1 MSASALR
8 FAARRL
14 RQGLASG
21 ELRVLVYALAI
32 AATAAIAVGLFTD
45 RVRQAI
51 EQGAGDQLGAD
62 AVIKGRDAPPPEL
75 VEQLR
80 ALGLRVVRV
89 TEFPSVVARVDGD
102 ATQLST
108 IKAVESGYPVRGAL
122 TLARE
127 PFGSTEPAPP
137 QPARGEVWVDLRL
150 WTQLGLAPD
159 ALLQVGSQNLRV
171 TRLIAE
177 EPGRG
182 GAYAE
187 LAPQLLL
194 NADDLPATELLGP
207 GSRVQVILQLGGT
220 REQLAAARQ
229 LSLPAGLRYV
239 SPEDERPEVR
249 QSLARARSFLNI
261 AVLATILLAAA
272 AVALSA
278 RQHALRLRDEVAL
291 LKVLGA
297 RRAFIRRTLM
307 LQVLL
312 LGLLGGG
319 IGAALGAAGQAVLA
333 NLAAPL
339 LNIALPTPGWAA
351 LPAVLALMLLMLAG
365 FALPPVLAS
374 VDAAPARVFQR
385 AADSQARAWWGLA
398 AASAA
403 VAALLWLQAGELK
416 LAGFVLLGAAGTAAV
431 LALFAWLLVRALA
444 RTRSRA
450 GPQRHG
456 AARPARVGAGAA
468 AQPAPTQPRFAT
480 LWVAGWAWRFGLG
493 NIARRRGA
501 AIAQIVALGVALL
514 ALLLV
519 TVVRQDLLASWQSK
533 LPPETPNQFLVNI
546 QPQQVEPLRAFFAR
560 HGYPDLSLVPMTR
573 ARLTGLRGEA
583 VTADSF
589 EDPETRRWINREFNL
604 SWTDRFDADTKF
616 LEGAAWGPEAAG
628 KPWLA
633 VDQYGRERLKLKLG
647 DHLTLDFAGQPL
659 ELEVRAVR
667 DIKWDSFKPN
677 FFLVTPP
684 GVLDD
689 PALGAPLQWI
699 TSFYLPT
706 GQRGL
711 LRELIREFPNVTAI
725 DLDAALAQVRG
736 IVGRIV
742 SALEFIFLF
751 TLLAGLVVM
760 LAVIEGSRAER
771 VRETGVLRALGAS
784 SGTITKGLLA
794 EFAVLGALSGS
805 VAAFA
810 AQALAWVLATR
821 VLELPYGPKPM
832 VWLIGAGSGA
842 AVVTL
847 AGWLSLRGVLKTPPR
862 LVLAGGL

>member
-62 AVIKGRDAPPPEL
+62 AVIKGRDAPPPAL

-403 VAALLWLQAGELK
+403 VAALLWLQAGELR

-450 GPQRHG
+450 GI
-456 AARPARVGAGAA
+456 
-468 AQPAPTQPRFAT
+468 
-480 LWVAGWAWRFGLG
+480 AWRFGLG

-519 TVVRQDLLASWQSK
+519 TVVRQDLLASWQNK

-583 VTADSF
+583 VTAESF

-604 SWTDRFDADTKF
+604 SWTDRFDADTTF

-771 VRETGVLRALGAS
+771 MRETGVLRALGAS

-821 VLELPYGPKPM
+821 VLELPYGPKPL

>member
-8 FAARRL
+8 YAARRL
-14 RQGLASG
+14 RQGLVSG

-62 AVIKGRDAPPPEL
+62 AVIKGREAPPPAL
-75 VEQLR
+75 VEQLH

-102 ATQLST
+102 ATQLAT

-122 TLARE
+122 RLARE
-127 PFGSTEPAPP
+127 PFGSTEAAPP

-220 REQLAAARQ
+220 REQLAAARR
-229 LSLPAGLRYV
+229 LSLPGGLRYV

-278 RQHALRLRDEVAL
+278 RQQALRLRDEVAL

-297 RRAFIRRTLM
+297 RRAFIRRTLL

-319 IGAALGAAGQAVLA
+319 IGAALGAGGQAVLA

-339 LNIALPTPGWAA
+339 LGIALPTPGWTT

-385 AADSQARAWWGLA
+385 AADSEARSWWGLA

-450 GPQRHG
+450 GI
-456 AARPARVGAGAA
+456 
-468 AQPAPTQPRFAT
+468 
-480 LWVAGWAWRFGLG
+480 AWRFGLG

-519 TVVRQDLLASWQSK
+519 TVVRQDLLASWQNK

-546 QPQQVEPLRAFFAR
+546 QPQQVEPLRAFFAAR
-560 HGYPDLSLVPMTR
+560 GYADLTLVPMTR

-604 SWTDRFDADTKF
+604 SWTDHFDADTKF

-647 DHLTLDFAGQPL
+647 DHLRLDFAGQPL
-659 ELEVRAVR
+659 DLEVRAVR

-699 TSFYLPT
+699 TSFYLPS

-784 SGTITKGLLA
+784 SRTITQGLLA
-794 EFAVLGALSGS
+794 EFAVLGTLAGS

-810 AQALAWVLATR
+810 AQALAWALAAR
-821 VLELPYGPKPM
+821 VLELPYGPKPL

-847 AGWLSLRGVLKTPPR
+847 AGWLSLRGVLRTPPR

>member
-14 RQGLASG
+14 RQGLVSG

-62 AVIKGRDAPPPEL
+62 AVIKGREAPPPAL

-220 REQLAAARQ
+220 REQLAAARK
-229 LSLPAGLRYV
+229 LSLPGGLRYV

-319 IGAALGAAGQAVLA
+319 IGAALGAGGQAVLA

-403 VAALLWLQAGELK
+403 IAALLWLQAGELK

-450 GPQRHG
+450 GI
-456 AARPARVGAGAA
+456 
-468 AQPAPTQPRFAT
+468 
-480 LWVAGWAWRFGLG
+480 AWRFGLG

-519 TVVRQDLLASWQSK
+519 TVVREDLLASWQNK

-560 HGYPDLSLVPMTR
+560 HGYADLSLVPMTR

-604 SWTDRFDADTKF
+604 SWTDHFDADTKF
-616 LEGAAWGPEAAG
+616 LEGAPWGAEAAG

-633 VDQYGRERLKLKLG
+633 IDQYGRERLKLKLG

-784 SGTITKGLLA
+784 SRTITQGLLA
-794 EFAVLGALSGS
+794 EFAVLGGLAGS

-810 AQALAWVLATR
+810 AQALAWVLATQ
-821 VLELPYGPKPM
+821 VLELPYGPKPL

-847 AGWLSLRGVLKTPPR
+847 AGWLSLRGVLRTPPR

>member
-8 FAARRL
+8 YAARRL
-14 RQGLASG
+14 RQGLVSG

-62 AVIKGRDAPPPEL
+62 AVIKGREAPPPAL
-75 VEQLR
+75 VEQLH

-102 ATQLST
+102 ATQLAT

-122 TLARE
+122 RLARE
-127 PFGSTEPAPP
+127 PFGSTEAAAP

-220 REQLAAARQ
+220 REQLAAARR
-229 LSLPAGLRYV
+229 LSLPGGLRYV

-278 RQHALRLRDEVAL
+278 RQQALRLRDEVAL

-297 RRAFIRRTLM
+297 RRAFIRRTLL

-319 IGAALGAAGQAVLA
+319 IGAALGAGGQAVLA

-339 LNIALPTPGWAA
+339 LGIALPTPGWAT

-385 AADSQARAWWGLA
+385 AADSEARSWWGLA

-450 GPQRHG
+450 GI
-456 AARPARVGAGAA
+456 
-468 AQPAPTQPRFAT
+468 
-480 LWVAGWAWRFGLG
+480 AWRFGLG

-519 TVVRQDLLASWQSK
+519 TVVRQDLLASWQNK

-546 QPQQVEPLRAFFAR
+546 QPQQVEPLRAFFAAR
-560 HGYPDLSLVPMTR
+560 GYADLSLVPMTR

-604 SWTDRFDADTKF
+604 SWTDHFDADTKF

-647 DHLTLDFAGQPL
+647 DHLRLDFAGQPL
-659 ELEVRAVR
+659 DLEVRAVR

-699 TSFYLPT
+699 TSFYLPS

-742 SALEFIFLF
+742 GALEFIFLF

-784 SGTITKGLLA
+784 SRTITQGLLA
-794 EFAVLGALSGS
+794 EFAVLGTLAGS

-810 AQALAWVLATR
+810 AQALAWVLASR
-821 VLELPYGPKPM
+821 VLELPYGPKPL

-847 AGWLSLRGVLKTPPR
+847 AGWLSLRGVLRTPPR

>member
-14 RQGLASG
+14 RQGLVSG

-62 AVIKGRDAPPPEL
+62 AVIKGREAPPPAL

-220 REQLAAARQ
+220 REQLAAARK
-229 LSLPAGLRYV
+229 LSLPGGLRYV

-319 IGAALGAAGQAVLA
+319 IGAALGAGGQAVLA

-403 VAALLWLQAGELK
+403 IAALLWLQAGELK

-450 GPQRHG
+450 GI
-456 AARPARVGAGAA
+456 
-468 AQPAPTQPRFAT
+468 
-480 LWVAGWAWRFGLG
+480 AWRFGLG

-519 TVVRQDLLASWQSK
+519 TVVREDLLASWQNK

-560 HGYPDLSLVPMTR
+560 HGYADLSLVPMTR
-573 ARLTGLRGEA
+573 ARLTGLRGEP

-604 SWTDRFDADTKF
+604 SWTDHFDADTKF
-616 LEGAAWGPEAAG
+616 LEGAAWGAEAAG

-633 VDQYGRERLKLKLG
+633 IDQYGRERLKLKLG

-784 SGTITKGLLA
+784 SRTITQGLLA

-810 AQALAWVLATR
+810 AQALAWVLATQ
-821 VLELPYGPKPM
+821 VLELPYGPKPL